1 LDANL
6 THELNQIM
14 GLKPHPNDQWNW

>member
-6 THELNQIM
+6 THELNHIM
-14 GLKPHPNDQWNW
+14 GLKPHPKDQWNW